1 MARYNERLREH
12 QNKMRAETLKQIE
25 NAINDIKDFEGEN
38 ADITAKKLQEQ
49 TNLSRSVLYKEHT
62 LKVWNIK
69 LWEERYV
76 EKSRVEKK
84 LENKYS
90 KDFEVL
96 FKQIEELNEKILNHQ
111 KKNRLLDE
119 ALEKEKKRRE
129 VREMDLED
137 EKIKNQKLL
146 AELQRVENELNARR

>member
-1 MARYNERLREH
+1 
-12 QNKMRAETLKQIE
+12 MRAETLKQIE

-62 LKVWNIK
+62 LKVWNVN

-76 EKSRVEKK
+76 EKSKVEKK

-90 KDFEVL
+90 KDFEVIY
-96 FKQIEELNEKILNHQ
+96 KQIEELNEKILNLQ
-111 KKNRLLDE
+111 KKNRFLDK

-146 AELQRVENELNARR
+146 AELQRLENELNARR